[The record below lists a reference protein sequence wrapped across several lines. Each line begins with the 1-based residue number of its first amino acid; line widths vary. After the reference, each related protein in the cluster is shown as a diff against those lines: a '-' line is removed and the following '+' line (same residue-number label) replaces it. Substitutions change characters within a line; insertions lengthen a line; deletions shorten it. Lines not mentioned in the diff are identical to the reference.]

1 VGEFMKVLL
10 IQIDV
15 STYSDVELDILQDN
29 IVEMVGV
36 EAVLN
41 IGVEDI
47 DEEEYL
53 NDDKITH

>member
-1 VGEFMKVLL
+1 MKVLL

-15 STYSDVELDILQDN
+15 STYSDKDLDDLQDD
-29 IVEMVGV
+29 IIEMIGV

>member
-1 VGEFMKVLL
+1 MKVLF

-15 STYSDVELDILQDN
+15 SAYSTQELDHFQDN
-29 IVEMVGV
+29 IIEMVGV